1 MRAVI
6 TVKVWKKNKTLISV
20 MTVSRTPS
28 KSRML
33 LGSLRDNPMVTV
45 RYLSYLKIAAGI
57 KEEEVELSDTL
68 PAGEVIRKL
77 AERHGGDLK
86 DRLITQGG
94 GLKVVFSINGEK
106 SGEDAELVDG
116 DVLTVMP
123 PLAGG

>member
-1 MRAVI
+1 
-6 TVKVWKKNKTLISV
+6 
-20 MTVSRTPS
+20 
-28 KSRML
+28 
-33 LGSLRDNPMVTV
+33 MVTV